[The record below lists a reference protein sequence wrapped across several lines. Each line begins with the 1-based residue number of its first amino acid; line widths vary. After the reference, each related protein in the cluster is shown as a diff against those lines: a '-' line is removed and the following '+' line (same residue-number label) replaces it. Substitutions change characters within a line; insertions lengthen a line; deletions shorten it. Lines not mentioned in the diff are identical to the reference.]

1 VFGCRVF
8 VHVSMDER
16 SKLDIKTKQCIFLGS
31 KDDEFGRLRDPKEK
45 KIVKSRDVI
54 FFEDQ
59 TIEYFDQ
66 KKKTE
71 STIFIPS
78 NLNPRPTLQLH
89 LMPVNHEGDL
99 KNDDNGGFL
108 IEPLVS
114 DPEST
119 NDDIDVIPKQ
129 VFKKLQMS
137 HN

>member
-1 VFGCRVF
+1 MFPGMKGLSLTTRQNNVF
-8 VHVSMDER
+8 SWAL
-16 SKLDIKTKQCIFLGS
+16 KLMSLV
-31 KDDEFGRLRDPKEK
+31 RLWDPKEK

-59 TIEYFDQ
+59 TIEDFDQ

-71 STIFIPS
+71 YIIFIPS
-78 NLNPRPTLQLH
+78 NLNPRPTLQLP

-108 IEPLVS
+108 IKLLVG

-119 NDDIDVIPKQ
+119 NDDVDVIPE
-129 VFKKLQMS
+129 
-137 HN
+137 

>member
-1 VFGCRVF
+1 MFPGMKGLSLTSRQNNVFSWALKMMSLV
-8 VHVSMDER
+8 
-16 SKLDIKTKQCIFLGS
+16 
-31 KDDEFGRLRDPKEK
+31 RLRDPKEK

-89 LMPVNHEGDL
+89 LMPVNHGEDL

>member
-1 VFGCRVF
+1 LNPRPTLQ
-8 VHVSMDER
+8 E
-16 SKLDIKTKQCIFLGS
+16 
-31 KDDEFGRLRDPKEK
+31 
-45 KIVKSRDVI
+45 
-54 FFEDQ
+54 
-59 TIEYFDQ
+59 
-66 KKKTE
+66 KTE

-89 LMPVNHEGDL
+89 LMPVNHGGDL